1 MSAKYVEKMGSPS
14 EMLTVSEAARLL
26 HVHPNTIRQ
35 WSDSG
40 LLKSYRLGYRRDRRF
55 KSEDVYRLIISEQDE
70 IQPDF

>member
-1 MSAKYVEKMGSPS
+1 MSAKHAGNTGSPS

-55 KSEDVYRLIISEQDE
+55 KPEDVYRLIVSEQD
-70 IQPDF
+70 